1 MELCERVA
9 LEDGLGYGA
18 WVWERAVPVC
28 VCIRVSEAEGASGG
42 ADAGVE
48 VERLAGAGLR
58 GVNHF
63 GGWDRVCTVGGDG
76 DEGRLV
82 WERGWE

>member
-1 MELCERVA
+1 MEFRERVA

-18 WVWERAVPVC
+18 WIWERAVPVG

-48 VERLAGAGLR
+48 VEGLAGVGLC
-58 GVNHF
+58 GVQHF
-63 GGWDRVCTVGGDG
+63 GGWEGVCTVDWDGG
-76 DEGRLV
+76 EGRLV
-82 WERGWE
+82 